1 MRAGVE
7 RSRSAETGAAGVT
20 HIEVRSGVKRVRYG
34 ARDGARRQQA
44 RVLVGGRPRHRGGA
58 RDASDLGHFRLQGA
72 EAPCLRRIGSR
83 AAARADIPARVT
95 PRVARQRRGL
105 CAVGSD
111 ENGARRSWPKAVC
124 LGFLRFG
131 GARAAEAAAAS
142 AAKAGA
148 ERESAPQRCVCRGGL
163 VRAAAGRG
171 ACRQDGSA
179 PAVRDKRH
187 CEKRD
192 KLSLT
197 RWWGKGG
204 NPRVST
210 SKVGYHTN

>member
-1 MRAGVE
+1 MLQPESTLIYHNNDVE
-7 RSRSAETGAAGVT
+7 HGRF
-20 HIEVRSGVKRVRYG
+20 
-34 ARDGARRQQA
+34 
-44 RVLVGGRPRHRGGA
+44 GGRGPAG
-58 RDASDLGHFRLQGA
+58 
-72 EAPCLRRIGSR
+72 I
-83 AAARADIPARVT
+83 DIPARVT

-171 ACRQDGSA
+171 ARRQDRGVCYVSSA
-179 PAVRDKRH
+179 EVAPKNCMRVKSVFSTGPAP
-187 CEKRD
+187 
-192 KLSLT
+192 L
-197 RWWGKGG
+197 
-204 NPRVST
+204 
-210 SKVGYHTN
+210 